1 MDVGNRKQTHDST
14 DNDVTSKITASV
26 PATEVLSEAAFSSV
40 DGNETAPKI
49 MPVQLPEIKVVQASP
64 IMTKKNEETD
74 DVETRDTE
82 NSDSEISDS
91 ENTETEGNL
100 VWEHFHCGT

>member
-1 MDVGNRKQTHDST
+1 MDVGNRKQTYDST